1 VNSRSSETPEGSR
14 GNGLKFYWGMLGNGS
29 YNPPGSCLVCLNRN
43 LLLLR
48 NQVRRS
54 VYSCEFTPDIRH
66 LARVEQAAFMV
77 KRKLQLALF
86 PLMSM
91 KAVPFHANPKPKLPL
106 NLSSDP
112 SLGVRNLD
120 T

>member
-1 VNSRSSETPEGSR
+1 
-14 GNGLKFYWGMLGNGS
+14 MLGNRS

-48 NQVRRS
+48 NQVRLS

-77 KRKLQLALF
+77 ALF